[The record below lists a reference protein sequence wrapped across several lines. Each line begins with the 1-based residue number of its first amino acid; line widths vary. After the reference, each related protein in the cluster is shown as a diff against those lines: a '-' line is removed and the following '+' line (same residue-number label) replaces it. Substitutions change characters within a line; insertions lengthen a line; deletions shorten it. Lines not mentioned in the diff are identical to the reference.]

1 MDSFSNT
8 NKLNSLQ
15 RDLLELNLKED
26 RLKKEL
32 EEVANRKKAINIEL
46 NKLMENDR
54 VAKDVLSRVYE
65 QRRGGD
71 TKPKRK

>member
-32 EEVANRKKAINIEL
+32 EEVANRKKAINMEL

>member
-1 MDSFSNT
+1 MDSFSDT

-15 RDLLELNLKED
+15 RDLLELNLKEE

-32 EEVANRKKAINIEL
+32 EEVANRKKAINMEL